1 MSFVILASQFRIL
14 QHSEFITGET
24 IVALDELPRQSCC
37 VENSQLGKAK
47 AGDIPMGCYFGYMPG
62 LVDGSVAFDIPSSAV
77 DEMNH
82 RVSRPHLVNPMPF
95 TIVFDRTMVDV
106 AISNRLET
114 LIPVDV
120 STSRL
125 ARYI

>member
-14 QHSEFITGET
+14 QHSEFITGKT

-47 AGDIPMGCYFGYMPG
+47 TSNVPMGCYVGYRQG
-62 LVDGSVAFDIPSSAV
+62 LVNCSVAFDISSSAI

-82 RVSRPHLVNPMPF
+82 RVPRPHLVNTILF
-95 TIVFDRTMVDV
+95 TIVFNRTMVDV
-106 AISNRLET
+106 AIPYRLET
-114 LIPVDV
+114 LIPVNV
-120 STSRL
+120 SMRS
-125 ARYI
+125 